1 MMEMPYK
8 KPIRKKG
15 VRESFFA
22 HFIKLCWFEVHYK
35 DINNKISR
43 REFCINFK
51 KHVIDTG
58 IIENIEVD
66 YGLSWDF
73 YNEDGSIKTPNY
85 DNDLYCNEWIKK
97 YEWDTQ
103 YPIFEANKLMSTP
116 DTEREKYYRN
126 MPWLNQQDYEL
137 METCH
142 EKEKEY
148 LQKEKETGKDMTYY
162 RNKNNETKSQ
172 TDERLRKRIGVNE
185 ENINIKSENTNNN
198 LNVNITDKEVLD
210 ENADTFERFITR
222 RMRKADETDK

>member
-1 MMEMPYK
+1 MPYK
-8 KPIRKKG
+8 TRLRKKG
-15 VRESFFA
+15 VNERPFA
-22 HFIKLCWFEVHYK
+22 HAVKLCWFILKFQDTRHKYTLEK
-35 DINNKISR
+35 FCE
-43 REFCINFK
+43 EFEQILK
-51 KHVIDTG
+51 TQG
-58 IIENIEVD
+58 ILEILSDEYGIEWTYFND
-66 YGLSWDF
+66 
-73 YNEDGSIKTPNY
+73 DGSFCTPKYTTLTSTWIRN
-85 DNDLYCNEWIKK
+85 NEWR
-97 YEWDTQ
+97 EQ
-103 YPIFEANKLMSTP
+103 YPIFKADRLISTP

-126 MPWLNQQDYEL
+126 MTRLNQQDYEL

-148 LQKEKETGKDMTYY
+148 RQKEKETGKDMTYY

-185 ENINIKSENTNNN
+185 ENIKIKSENTNNN